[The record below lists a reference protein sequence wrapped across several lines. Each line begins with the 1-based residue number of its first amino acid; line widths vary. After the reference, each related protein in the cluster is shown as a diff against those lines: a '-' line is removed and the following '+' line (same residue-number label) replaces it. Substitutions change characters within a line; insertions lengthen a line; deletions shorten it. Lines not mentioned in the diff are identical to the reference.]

1 MPVIGELEA
10 VVEIN
15 GLEVREDFFGFG
27 VFAGIFAFGEEDEVG
42 DHDFRLVE
50 TGVVIALDRPGLEV
64 SFDVDELAF
73 RKEGLGAVGEGSP
86 ADAVGVFGFGKGFS
100 AGVLER
106 TVGRY
111 GEEDDLAASLGG
123 LYEGILRDV
132 PDEYD
137 LIDGSHGGFR
147 RELLVDT
154 DEHIAPD
161 ALAEVEVGRDGLE
174 VASVRFEVEENVEA
188 VFGSVDLVREL
199 LNAPNVFGEGRD
211 AVGGEFGLY
220 LGKEGGAFVVRNG
233 RVDDHHKFIFP
244 HSLWMNI
251 LRSGP

>member
-10 VVEIN
+10 VVEID

-27 VFAGIFAFGEEDEVG
+27 GVAGVFALGEEDEIG
-42 DHDFRLVE
+42 DHDFRLIE
-50 TGVVIALDRPGLEV
+50 TGVVFALDRPGLEV

-73 RKEGLGAVGEGSP
+73 GKESFGAVGEGSP

-100 AGVLER
+100 AGVLEG
-106 TVGRY
+106 TIGRY
-111 GEEDDLAASLGG
+111 GEEYDLAASLGS
-123 LYEGILRDV
+123 LYEGVLRDV
-132 PDEYD
+132 PDEDD

-147 RELLVDT
+147 RELLVDA

-161 ALAEVEVGRDGLE
+161 ALAEVEIRRDGLE
-174 VASVRFEVEENVEA
+174 IASVSFEVEENVEA
-188 VFGSVDLVREL
+188 VFGSVDLVSEL
-199 LNAPNVFGEGRD
+199 LNAPNVFGERRN

-233 RVDDHHKFIFP
+233 RVDDHHEFIFP

>member
-42 DHDFRLVE
+42 DHDFRLIE
-50 TGVVIALDRPGLEV
+50 TGVVFALDRPGFEV

-123 LYEGILRDV
+123 LHEGVLRDV
-132 PDEYD
+132 PDEDD
-137 LIDGSHGGFR
+137 LVDGSHGGFR

-174 VASVRFEVEENVEA
+174 VASVRFEIEENVEA

-199 LNAPNVFGEGRD
+199 LNAPNVFGERRN

>member
-27 VFAGIFAFGEEDEVG
+27 GVAGVFALGEEDEIG
-42 DHDFRLVE
+42 DHDFRLIE
-50 TGVVIALDRPGLEV
+50 TGVVVALDRPGFEV
-64 SFDVDELAF
+64 SFDVDELPLGE
-73 RKEGLGAVGEGSP
+73 EGFGAVGEGSP

-100 AGVLER
+100 AGVLEG

-111 GEEDDLAASLGG
+111 GEEYDLAASLGS
-123 LYEGILRDV
+123 LYEGVLRDV
-132 PDEYD
+132 PDEDD

-147 RELLVDT
+147 RELLVDA

-161 ALAEVEVGRDGLE
+161 ALAEVEVRRDGLE
-174 VASVRFEVEENVEA
+174 IASVSFEVEENVEA
-188 VFGSVDLVREL
+188 VFGSVDLVSEL
-199 LNAPNVFGEGRD
+199 LNAPNVFGERRN

-233 RVDDHHKFIFP
+233 RVDDHHEFIFP
-244 HSLWMNI
+244 HNLWMNI